1 MPASRKALIATA
13 ATIVSLPILGW
24 AASEAVVIY
33 EMQAV
38 GALSRAELGDDFGL
52 GILLFFFV
60 PPATLAGAIIVWLS
74 TWHFLRRREAKSN
87 SHKGQRHA

>member
-1 MPASRKALIATA
+1 M
-13 ATIVSLPILGW
+13 
-24 AASEAVVIY
+24 VIY